1 MLKVLT
7 ELPPLRELA
16 VAGNPLTQTEH
27 YKELIL
33 ERFPLLQVRTC
44 PLILHQISTFPYS
57 QSRLSYRCW
66 MARR

>member
-16 VAGNPLTQTEH
+16 VAGNPLTETEH

-33 ERFPLLQVRTC
+33 ERFPLLQVRTW
-44 PLILHQISTFPYS
+44 PLILHQACPFS
-57 QSRLSYRCW
+57 QS
-66 MARR
+66 